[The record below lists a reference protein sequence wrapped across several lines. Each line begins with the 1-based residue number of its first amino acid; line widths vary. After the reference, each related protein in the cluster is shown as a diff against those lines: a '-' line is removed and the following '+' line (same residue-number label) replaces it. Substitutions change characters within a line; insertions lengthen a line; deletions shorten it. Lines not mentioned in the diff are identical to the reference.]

1 VYSRIKVKS
10 LSEVNFLAY
19 YGSISQSTFT
29 KFLNLKMFLIRFGT
43 VRLKWKTGFRLEA
56 KFPYRHSITTTK
68 NHINGSSVERF
79 AISQILVA
87 SPNNIHR
94 RSRDVLLVSGM
105 RNLGH
110 PVPLPEFRFY
120 VQSKQFGEEYKV

>member
-1 VYSRIKVKS
+1 MDPYS
-10 LSEVNFLAY
+10 
-19 YGSISQSTFT
+19 STFCH
-29 KFLNLKMFLIRFGT
+29 FSS
-43 VRLKWKTGFRLEA
+43 FRRVF
-56 KFPYRHSITTTK
+56 K
-68 NHINGSSVERF
+68 
-79 AISQILVA
+79 Q
-87 SPNNIHR
+87 NNIHR

>member
-1 VYSRIKVKS
+1 
-10 LSEVNFLAY
+10 
-19 YGSISQSTFT
+19 
-29 KFLNLKMFLIRFGT
+29 MFLIRFGT
-43 VRLKWKTGFRLEA
+43 VRLKWKTGFRLEE
-56 KFPYRHSITTTK
+56 KFPYRHSITT
-68 NHINGSSVERF
+68 
-79 AISQILVA
+79 ISQILVA

-94 RSRDVLLVSGM
+94 RSRDVILVSGM